1 MADFRTHMT
10 VASLGSGL
18 LSTVCLGAGVAS
30 PREVIT
36 LAVVGTIGGILPD
49 IDSDHS
55 SPIKI
60 LFTVLGF
67 VGAFLVVFCHVEQ
80 YSILELWLLWV
91 LVYLFLRYPVWL
103 VFTRFTVH
111 RGIFHSL
118 AAGLFFGLFMTNLS
132 YLVFACSPLLS
143 WMIGSFICFG
153 YTVHLLLDEIFSVD
167 FMNTRIKRSFGTAL
181 KVIDYRNLTN
191 SAVMIGSVYFLFL
204 MAPDA
209 GAFTDLF
216 LNEEIYQNI
225 YKRFW
230 PSAGLFR

>member
-1 MADFRTHMT
+1 MADFRTHVT

-18 LSTVCLGAGVAS
+18 LSTMCLGAAVAS
-30 PREVIT
+30 PREVII

-49 IDSDHS
+49 VDSDHS

-60 LFTVLGF
+60 LFNVLGF
-67 VGAFLVVFCHVEQ
+67 VSAFLVVFCYIEQ

-91 LVYLFLRYPVWL
+91 LVYLFIRYPVWL
-103 VFTRFTVH
+103 VFARFTVH

-118 AAGLFFGLFMTNLS
+118 AAGLFFGLFMTDLS
-132 YLVFACSPLLS
+132 YLIFACSPLLS
-143 WMIGSFICFG
+143 WMVGAFICFG
-153 YTVHLLLDEIFSVD
+153 YTLHLLLDEIFGVD

-191 SAVMIGSVYFLFL
+191 SAVMILVVYFLFL
-204 MAPDA
+204 IAPDA
-209 GAFTDLF
+209 EAFTDIF

-225 YKRFW
+225 YERFW
-230 PSAGLFR
+230 PNAGLFR